1 MQMMDENNQVIEVSI
16 LPNDDVKAKV
26 IFGTD
31 HALNSTKPS
40 VSDDKLNTNYQ
51 LYDDTDN
58 NQQIPTTNFIKQIKS
73 FCFPGNSKVGKRQRR
88 TSVNST
94 EDLIDDT
101 RFLQCGCNIAMVEN
115 VLLLIAFIVIVVIFL
130 VPVVLYYTRPPTV
143 EIDGSMANL
152 FKTCQFPVSLVNKT
166 SCT

>member
-1 MQMMDENNQVIEVSI
+1 MMDEKVQAIEVTI
-16 LPNDDVKAKV
+16 LENDDIKPKV

-31 HALNSTKPS
+31 HALNSTKLS
-40 VSDDKLNTNYQ
+40 VSDDKLNTNDQ
-51 LYDDTDN
+51 LFDDSDN

-73 FCFPGNSKVGKRQRR
+73 FCFPGNSKVGKRQQK

-115 VLLLIAFIVIVVIFL
+115 ILFAIALIVIVGIYL
-130 VPVVLYYTRPPTV
+130 IPVVLYYTQPPIAEVDRSTP
-143 EIDGSMANL
+143 NL
-152 FKTCQFPVSLVNKT
+152 FKTCQFPVSLVN
-166 SCT
+166 